1 MSLFWQ
7 VQEQIRHSA
16 GYLGDRFPERLLAHL
31 LTHRNIIEANVTI
44 NMDDGTERTFQ
55 GWRCQ
60 HVDVK
65 GPFKGGI
72 RYHPQVSLDEVKSL
86 SAWMS
91 FKTAVVDLPLG
102 WGKGWIIVDPKTL
115 SRAELERLSRGYIQ
129 QIRKHIWP
137 TKDVPAPDVN
147 TNGMIM
153 GWMVDEFATCTGQ
166 WQPGVITGKPLSIWG
181 SKGRDIATSLGG
193 MYVLEQFLWYTK
205 ESLAGKTIVI
215 QWAGNAGLNFA
226 LLACEAGAIVT
237 AISDSQG
244 AIYKATW
251 LDVKKIMEIKA
262 QNKSVITCE
271 GADVIT
277 EQELFALPCH
287 VLVPAAL
294 ESQITESNAP
304 MVQAKVI
311 LELANGPTTPAAD
324 KILTSKD
331 IIVLPDILANA
342 GGVTVSYFEQVQNN
356 TNYYRSKQE
365 VFDRLHLIM
374 CDATD
379 ALHGKV
385 QQHTVSRRDAAYIVA
400 IERLL
405 QAMQDRGR

>member
-7 VQEQIRHSA
+7 VQEQIRHSYS
-16 GYLGDRFPERLLAHL
+16 YLGDKFPERLLAHL
-31 LTHRNIIEANVTI
+31 LTHKNIVEVEILVT
-44 NMDDGTERTFQ
+44 MDDGTTQTFQ
-55 GWRCQ
+55 GRRCQ

-65 GPFKGGI
+65 WPFKGGI

-102 WGKGWIIVDPKTL
+102 GGKGGIIVDPKTL
-115 SRAELERLSRGYIQ
+115 SRGELERLSRGYIQ
-129 QIRKHIWP
+129 KIRQHIGP
-137 TKDVPAPDVN
+137 AKDVPAPDVN

-166 WQPGVITGKPLSIWG
+166 WQPGVITGKPLSIGG
-181 SKGRDIATSLGG
+181 SKWRDIATSLGG
-193 MYVLEQFLWYTK
+193 MYVLEQFLGYTK

-226 LLACEAGAIVT
+226 LLASEAGAIIT

-244 AIYKATW
+244 AIYKATG
-251 LDVKKIMEIKA
+251 LDVKKIIEIKA
-262 QNKSVITCE
+262 QHKSVITCE
-271 GADVIT
+271 GVDVIT

-324 KILTSKD
+324 KLLVAKGCT
-331 IIVLPDILANA
+331 VLPDILANA

-356 TNYYRSKQE
+356 TNYYWSKQE
-365 VFDRLHLIM
+365 VFDRLHVIM

-379 ALHGKV
+379 ALHAKV
-385 QQHTVSRRDAAYIVA
+385 IQHNVSRRDAAYIVA

-405 QAMQDRGR
+405 QAMHDRGW